1 MAGSGCVGAG
11 WLKLA
16 GLLILWAFAL
26 SVRAQDAPVKLGQGT
41 AVEAEVDPL
50 PQPTTADPMPDAKL
64 LKTLRTLQ
72 RSIEALESKLDEKRD
87 EAAKPDVAADQ
98 QVTLMAEIEEI
109 NRQIDSQRQNL
120 EELAAGTDLGGIS
133 DGTDDAAIDLGG
145 DMREFL
151 SPIVSELKDLTSRP
165 REIESLRRDAEHLK
179 LAREKAVNALEKI
192 RQLLQKLRADPSAD
206 PGGKLEAELI
216 DFEQSWQSR
225 LDQIDSNI
233 GVTELQLEGLNKE
246 SKSLFG
252 TVRGVT
258 ESFFR
263 SRGRN
268 LLFAVLAFVTVLLLF
283 RLGHSA
289 LVKWS
294 PLRRHERRSFYV
306 RLLDVIYF
314 SVSMTLA
321 VLAALAVLY
330 SAADWVLLGLALLF
344 LAGIAWTGKHTLPQ
358 MYDQI
363 KLILNLGPVREGER
377 IVYDGVPWKVGQI
390 GFYTDL
396 TNDSLEGGRIRLPI
410 RTLSELH
417 SRPFGHKEPWFPCE
431 QGHWVLLGDG
441 VFGRVVLQTPDWVEM
456 VLLGGSRKTFTVLDF
471 VALSPENLS
480 RSFRVRSVFGIDYEH
495 QEICTTEV
503 PELLREHISNG
514 LLESSF
520 LKDPDDLVHLA
531 VEFSNAGASSLDYT
545 VLADFRGTIA
555 QNYNKIQRLIAK
567 LCVDACNEHGWVI
580 PFTQVTLHQAV
591 EGGDHVENDDG
602 K

>member
-1 MAGSGCVGAG
+1 LVG
-11 WLKLA
+11 WL
-16 GLLILWAFAL
+16 LLSAL
-26 SVRAQDAPVKLGQGT
+26 IFSVHAQDTPAPTPQGGAAETEAGQ
-41 AVEAEVDPL
+41 L
-50 PQPTTADPMPDAKL
+50 SQPTVEEPTPDAKL

-72 RSIEALESKLDEKRD
+72 KSIDTLQEQLTEKRN
-87 EAAKPDVAADQ
+87 EAAEPNVPLDRQEA
-98 QVTLMAEIEEI
+98 LMAEIEEI
-109 NRQIDSQRQNL
+109 NRQIDSQQHNF
-120 EELAAGTDLGGIS
+120 EELAAGTDLGSLADGS
-133 DGTDDAAIDLGG
+133 DEAAIDLGS

-151 SPIVSELKDLTSRP
+151 APIVSELKDLTSRP
-165 REIESLRRDAEHLK
+165 REVEALRRDAEMLR
-179 LAREKAVNALEKI
+179 LAREKAVTALENI
-192 RQLLQKLRADPSAD
+192 RHLLQALRADPD
-206 PGGKLEAELI
+206 AENGEGLLMELTE
-216 DFEQSWQSR
+216 FEQSWQTR

-233 GVTELQLEGLNKE
+233 EVTELQLAKLNRE

-252 TVRGVT
+252 TIRGVMA
-258 ESFFR
+258 SFFR
-263 SRGRN
+263 SRGMN
-268 LLFAVLAFVTVLLLF
+268 LFFAVLAFATVMLVF
-283 RLGHSA
+283 RLGHSV
-289 LVKWS
+289 LIKWS
-294 PLRRHERRSFYV
+294 PLRKHERRSFYV

-314 SVSMTLA
+314 SMSVTLA

-330 SAADWVLLGLALLF
+330 SAGDWVLLGLALLF

-377 IVYDGVPWKVGQI
+377 LVYESVPWKVGQI

-417 SRPFGHKEPWFPCE
+417 SRPFGQKEPWFPSE

-441 VFGRVVLQTPDWVEM
+441 VFGRVILQTPDWVEM
-456 VLLGGSRKTFTVLDF
+456 VLLGGSRKMYTVLDF

-480 RSFRVRSVFGIDYEH
+480 RNFRVRSVFGIDYGH
-495 QEICTTEV
+495 QEISTTEV
-503 PELLREHISNG
+503 PDLLRDHIRTG

-545 VLADFRGTIA
+545 VLADFRGSIA

-567 LCVDACNEHGWVI
+567 LCVDACNENGWVI

-591 EGGDHVENDDG
+591 VGGDSVESESENG